1 MTIAAAVMVALLP
14 GMQPIGE
21 PKLIAI
27 AVFALFLALVN
38 AWLKPVMHAVSQVLA
53 LPFSIVTFGIF
64 AIVVALLVNWV
75 CMELASWL
83 AVSLFGFGVYIP
95 GFWDSVIG
103 SIIMT
108 VVTSIVGGV
117 IER

>member
-14 GMQPIGE
+14 GMRPIGE
-21 PKLIAI
+21 PKLLAI

-38 AWLKPVMHAVSQVLA
+38 AWLKPAMHVVSQVLA
-53 LPFSIVTFGIF
+53 LPFSIATFGVF
-64 AIVVALLVNWV
+64 AILTALVVNWL

-83 AVSLFGFGVYIP
+83 AIGLFGFGVYIP

-108 VVTSIVGGV
+108 VVGAIVGGL